1 MKIAILGFGTIG
13 QGIYH
18 ILNERRSTLEKQ
30 SGRKIVIDKILVRDL
45 EKERGQFSV
54 SELPLTDSFL
64 EILDD
69 DSIDLV
75 FEVMCDGVKGAEFIR
90 QLLARGKHVI
100 SANKAAIAS
109 DFFELQKIARKSGV
123 HLRFEAAAAG
133 GIPLL
138 DPLSKIR
145 HLNIISYLGGII
157 NSSTNY
163 ILSELSKEKTRDEVL
178 AEAKSLGVLE
188 ADPTN
193 DVEGYDARRKI
204 AILAAITLQQEIRQ
218 MNIPTIGISSLSEE
232 DFTWAKANKRII
244 KLVAALTKDETSY
257 QLSVLPTALPESVS
271 LANVGGIMNQ
281 VELKGDTIGLLSF
294 SGTGGGMLS
303 TAHGLWVDF
312 LDVTSSEPV
321 YHIERNSRKE
331 DRSFYRE
338 AEFYIRELGQNAGK
352 VSKMSVAD
360 ALDYRDQGFT
370 VIERI

>member
-30 SGRKIVIDKILVRDL
+30 SGQKIFIDKILVRDL

-54 SELPLTDSFL
+54 SELPLTDSFP
-64 EILDD
+64 EILND

-145 HLNIISYLGGII
+145 HLNLISYLGGII

-163 ILSELSKEKTRDEVL
+163 ILSELSKERTRDEVL

-204 AILAAITLQQEIRQ
+204 AILAAITLQQEIRE
-218 MNIPTIGISSLSEE
+218 MNIPTIGISALSEK
-232 DFTWAKANKRII
+232 DFTWAKANKRKI

-321 YHIERNSRKE
+321 YHIEKNSRKE

-338 AEFYIRELGQNAGK
+338 AEFYIREPGQNAGN
-352 VSKMSVAD
+352 VSRMSVAD